1 VKERARGRESK
12 ARRSPIVEPVR
23 IEIKQ
28 DRPGFDRFIGSW
40 LCQGDSSI
48 VIDVGPSRS
57 APKLIASL
65 TAMGVHRVD
74 FVLLTHIHVDHAGG
88 LAEFLDHFPMARA
101 ICHSK
106 AIAHLVDPSK
116 LWLGSQKTLGDLAEA
131 YGPIGPVE
139 RQRLIPHQDARVEGI
154 EIIET
159 PGHAPHHLSF
169 IVGGNLFAGEAGGI
183 YLAGKGWEYLRPATP
198 PVFFLK
204 PFVASIDRLLAAK
217 DLPMSYAHFERAGS
231 SHHML
236 KRERAQL
243 LFWER
248 IIREEVAKSAP
259 LLMER
264 CMARLLADDPELR
277 AFEAMSS
284 ADQGRENF
292 FMGNSIK
299 GYLGYLQENPNP

>member
-1 VKERARGRESK
+1 MQ
-12 ARRSPIVEPVR
+12 PTL

-40 LCQGDSSI
+40 ICPGDKPI

-57 APKLIASL
+57 VPKLIDSL
-65 TAMGVHRVD
+65 IAMGVHRVD
-74 FVLLTHIHVDHAGG
+74 FVLLTHIHMDHAGG

-101 ICHSK
+101 VCHSK
-106 AIAHLVDPSK
+106 AISHLVDPSK
-116 LWLGSQKTLGDLAEA
+116 LWLGSRNTLGDLAEA
-131 YGPIGPVE
+131 YGPIRPVKRE
-139 RQRLIPHQDARVEGI
+139 RLIPHTETRMQGI
-154 EIIET
+154 DIIET

-169 IVGGNLFAGEAGGI
+169 IVEGNLFAGEAGGI
-183 YLAGKGWEYLRPATP
+183 YVTGKGWEYLRPATP

-204 PFVASIDRLLAAK
+204 EFLGSIDRLLTAK
-217 DLPMSYAHFERAGS
+217 DVPICYAHFGRAES

-243 LFWER
+243 LFWEER
-248 IIREEVAKSAP
+248 IREEMAKSDH

-264 CMARLLADDPELR
+264 CMAKLLAGDPELR
-277 AFEAMSS
+277 AFKAMTS
-284 ADQGRENF
+284 ADQDREKF

-299 GYLGYLQENPNP
+299 GFLEFLQGNPQH

>member
-1 VKERARGRESK
+1 M
-12 ARRSPIVEPVR
+12 EPEL

-40 LCQGDSSI
+40 LCPFDKTM

-57 APKLIASL
+57 LPKLIAAL
-65 TAMGVHRVD
+65 TARGVHRVD
-74 FVLLTHIHVDHAGG
+74 YVLLTHIHMDHAGG

-101 ICHSK
+101 VCHSK
-106 AIAHLVDPSK
+106 AISHLLDPSK

-131 YGPIGPVE
+131 YGPIKPVKRE
-139 RQRLIPHQDARVEGI
+139 RLIPHTEAQAEGI
-154 EIIET
+154 DLLET
-159 PGHAPHHLSF
+159 PGHAVHHLSY
-169 IVGGNLFAGEAGGI
+169 IVRGNLFAGEAGGI
-183 YLAGKGWEYLRPATP
+183 YVRGEGWEYLRPATP

-204 PFVASIDRLLAAK
+204 QFLESMDRLLNAR
-217 DLPMSYAHFERAGS
+217 DLTMCYAHFGRADS

-248 IIREEVAKSAP
+248 IIREEMAKGDP

-264 CMARLLADDPELR
+264 CMAKLLAEDQELT
-277 AFEAMSS
+277 AFQAMSS
-284 ADQGRENF
+284 ADQDRERF

-299 GYLGYLQENPNP
+299 GYLGFLQENPNP

>member
-1 VKERARGRESK
+1 M
-12 ARRSPIVEPVR
+12 EPEL

-40 LCQGDSSI
+40 LCPFDKT
-48 VIDVGPSRS
+48 VVVDVGPSRS
-57 APKLIASL
+57 LPKLMDAL
-65 TAMGVHRVD
+65 TARGIHRVD
-74 FVLLTHIHVDHAGG
+74 YVLLTHIHMDHAGG

-101 ICHSK
+101 VCHGK
-106 AIAHLVDPSK
+106 AIPHLVDPSK

-131 YGPIGPVE
+131 YGPIAPVK
-139 RQRLIPHQDARVEGI
+139 RDRLIPHTEAQAEGI
-154 EIIET
+154 DLLET
-159 PGHAPHHLSF
+159 PGHAVHHLSF
-169 IVGGNLFAGEAGGI
+169 IVRGNLFAGEAGGI
-183 YLAGKGWEYLRPATP
+183 YVRGEGWEYLRPATP

-204 PFVASIDRLLAAK
+204 QFLESIDRLLNAR
-217 DLPMSYAHFERAGS
+217 DLTMCYAHFGRADS

-243 LFWER
+243 LFWQETV
-248 IIREEVAKSAP
+248 REEMAKGDP

-264 CMARLLADDPELR
+264 CMAKLLAEDPELS

-284 ADQGRENF
+284 ADQDRERF

-299 GYLGYLQENPNP
+299 GYLGFLQENPHS

>member
-1 VKERARGRESK
+1 M
-12 ARRSPIVEPVR
+12 EPEL

-40 LCQGDSSI
+40 LCPFDNTM

-57 APKLIASL
+57 LPKLIDSL
-65 TAMGVHRVD
+65 TARGIHRVD
-74 FVLLTHIHVDHAGG
+74 YVLLTHIHMDHAGG
-88 LAEFLDHFPMARA
+88 LAEFLGHFPMARA
-101 ICHSK
+101 VCHSK
-106 AIAHLVDPSK
+106 AISHLVDPSK

-131 YGPIGPVE
+131 YGPIAPVK
-139 RQRLIPHQDARVEGI
+139 RDRLIPHTEAQAEGI
-154 EIIET
+154 DLLET
-159 PGHAPHHLSF
+159 PGHAVHHLSF
-169 IVGGNLFAGEAGGI
+169 IVRGNLFAGEAGGI
-183 YLAGKGWEYLRPATP
+183 YVRGEGWEYLRPATP

-204 PFVASIDRLLAAK
+204 QFLESIDRLLSAR
-217 DLPMSYAHFERAGS
+217 DLTMCYAHFGRADR

-243 LFWER
+243 LFWQET
-248 IIREEVAKSAP
+248 IREEMAKGDP

-264 CMARLLADDPELR
+264 CMAKLLAEDPELS

-284 ADQGRENF
+284 ADQDRERF

-299 GYLGYLQENPNP
+299 GYLGFLQTGDP

>member
-1 VKERARGRESK
+1 MQ
-12 ARRSPIVEPVR
+12 PVL

-40 LCQGDSSI
+40 LCPFDKTM

-57 APKLIASL
+57 LPKLIAAL
-65 TAMGVHRVD
+65 TARGVHRVD
-74 FVLLTHIHVDHAGG
+74 YVLLTHIHMDHAGG

-101 ICHSK
+101 VCHSK
-106 AIAHLVDPSK
+106 AISHLLDPSK
-116 LWLGSQKTLGDLAEA
+116 LWLGSQKTLGDLAEV
-131 YGPIGPVE
+131 YGPIKPVKRE
-139 RQRLIPHQDARVEGI
+139 RLIPHTEAQAEGI
-154 EIIET
+154 DLLET
-159 PGHAPHHLSF
+159 PGHAVHHLSY
-169 IVGGNLFAGEAGGI
+169 IVRGNLFAGEAGGI
-183 YLAGKGWEYLRPATP
+183 YVRGEGWEYLRPATP

-204 PFVASIDRLLAAK
+204 QFLESMDRLLNAR
-217 DLPMSYAHFERAGS
+217 DLTMCYAHFGRADS

-248 IIREEVAKSAP
+248 IIREEMAKGDP

-264 CMARLLADDPELR
+264 CMAKLLAEDQELT
-277 AFEAMSS
+277 AFQAMSS
-284 ADQGRENF
+284 ADQDRERF

-299 GYLGYLQENPNP
+299 GYLGFLQQGDG

>member
-1 VKERARGRESK
+1 MH
-12 ARRSPIVEPVR
+12 PIL

-40 LCQGDSSI
+40 LCPGDKSI

-57 APKLIASL
+57 APKLIDSL
-65 TAMGVHRVD
+65 AAMGVHRVD
-74 FVLLTHIHVDHAGG
+74 FVLLTHIHMDHAGG

-101 ICHSK
+101 VCHAK
-106 AIAHLVDPSK
+106 AISHLVDPSK

-131 YGPIGPVE
+131 YGPIRPVE
-139 RQRLIPHQDARVEGI
+139 RVRLIPHHEARVEGI
-154 EIIET
+154 DLIET

-169 IVGGNLFAGEAGGI
+169 IIDGNLFAGEAGGI
-183 YLAGKGWEYLRPATP
+183 YVTGKDGDYLRPATP

-204 PFVASIDRLLAAK
+204 EFIGSIDHLLTAK
-217 DLPMSYAHFERAGS
+217 DEPICYAHFGRAES

-243 LFWER
+243 LFWEE
-248 IIREEVAKSAP
+248 IIREEMAKSDHLP
-259 LLMER
+259 MER
-264 CMARLLADDPELR
+264 CMAKLLAEDPELE
-277 AFEAMSS
+277 AFKTMSS
-284 ADQGRENF
+284 ADQEREKF

-299 GYLGYLQENPNP
+299 GYLGFLQENPHP